1 MKKTILSKPVTFT
14 FLLISF
20 FAISCNRNDVF
31 FEYKTVWPEGWNKD
45 SSLVYTVNITDTV
58 AKYDIYINTR
68 NRGEYPHQNLWLFIS
83 KWNPDSTLSK
93 DSIDFYLADQRG
105 KWLGSGIG
113 QAFEMPVLYLE
124 NVSFPQAGNYVFSLK
139 HGMRDSL
146 LVGLNDVGLRIE
158 KKE

>member
-1 MKKTILSKPVTFT
+1 MNKTILSKPVTFT

-113 QAFEMPVLYLE
+113 QAFEMHVLYLE